1 MRLKGK
7 TAIVVG
13 GGRGIGR
20 SVALMLGLE
29 GAILTLVDPG
39 GARDGRNDGSSPA
52 EDVVKEITAAGGQAV
67 AIHASATDH
76 AKAGEVVAGVVEK
89 HGQLD
94 ILVNSAG
101 VLRERMIWNMPEEDW
116 DIVLQVHLKTVYNM
130 CHHATRV
137 MRKQR
142 SGRIVNMT
150 SEAWKGTLGQ
160 ANYGAAKG
168 AIWSFTRAVAREAG
182 RYGITCN
189 SIAPSAA
196 TRLTVTDEVKAGFR
210 KRFEAGL
217 ITRER
222 YEQVSNP
229 PGPEFIAPLVVW
241 LCSDAARDVNGQNF
255 RCVQG
260 KIATYQEPLE
270 RSALLKT
277 DNNGMFTLDDLDQH
291 FMTTL
296 MAGYINPAPRQEEKD
311 AGSAGQP

>member
-1 MRLKGK
+1 MRLQGK

-20 SVALMLGLE
+20 SVALLLAKE
-29 GAILTLVDPG
+29 GALVTVVDPG
-39 GARDGRNDGSSPA
+39 GARDGRADDSTPA
-52 EDVVKEITAAGGQAV
+52 HDVVAEITRDGGKAV
-67 AIHASATDH
+67 AVNASATDH
-76 AKAGEVVAGVVEK
+76 AAAGKLVDDVVSQ

-130 CHHATRV
+130 CHHATRA

-142 SGRIVNMT
+142 NGRIVNMT

-182 RYGITCN
+182 RYGVTCN

-196 TRLTVTDEVKAGFR
+196 TRLTVTDEVKEGFR

-241 LCSDAARDVNGQNF
+241 LCTDAAHDVNGQNF

-277 DNNGMFTLDDLDQH
+277 DNDGMFTLDELDQH

-296 MAGYINPAPRQEEKD
+296 MAGVINPAPRQEEKE
-311 AGSAGQP
+311 AKSA

>member
-1 MRLKGK
+1 MRLQGK

-20 SVALMLGLE
+20 SVALLLAKE
-29 GAILTLVDPG
+29 GALVTVVDPG
-39 GARDGRNDGSSPA
+39 GARDGRADDSTPA
-52 EDVVKEITAAGGQAV
+52 HDVVAEITRDGGKAV
-67 AIHASATDH
+67 AVTASATDH
-76 AKAGEVVAGVVEK
+76 AAAGKLVTDVVSQ

-130 CHHATRV
+130 CHHATRA

-142 SGRIVNMT
+142 NGRIVNMT

-182 RYGITCN
+182 RYGVTCN

-196 TRLTVTDEVKAGFR
+196 TRLTVTDEVKEGFR

-229 PGPEFIAPLVVW
+229 PGPEYIAPLVVW
-241 LCSDAARDVNGQNF
+241 LCTDAAHDVNGQNF

-270 RSALLKT
+270 RSALIKT
-277 DNNGMFTLDDLDQH
+277 DNDGMFTLDELDQH

-296 MAGYINPAPRQEEKD
+296 MAGVINPAPRQEEKE
-311 AGSAGQP
+311 AKSA

>member
-1 MRLKGK
+1 MRLQGK

-20 SVALMLGLE
+20 SVALLLAKE
-29 GAILTLVDPG
+29 GALVTVVDPG
-39 GARDGRNDGSSPA
+39 GARDGRADDSTPA
-52 EDVVKEITAAGGQAV
+52 HDVVAEITRDGGKAV
-67 AIHASATDH
+67 AVNASATDH
-76 AKAGEVVAGVVEK
+76 VAAGKLVDDVVSQ

-130 CHHATRV
+130 CHHATRA

-142 SGRIVNMT
+142 NGRIVNMT

-182 RYGITCN
+182 RYGVTCN

-196 TRLTVTDEVKAGFR
+196 TRLTVTDEVKEGFR

-241 LCSDAARDVNGQNF
+241 LCSDAAHDVNGQNF

-277 DNNGMFTLDDLDQH
+277 DNDGMFTLDDLDAH

-296 MAGYINPAPRQEEKD
+296 MAGVINPAPRQDEKE
-311 AGSAGQP
+311 AKSA